1 MYKWLIAADSS
12 CDLDKNTFDCGDI
25 AFETVPLTIRV
36 GEREFVDLPGT
47 DPNDMFAAMKAHK
60 GPTSSACP
68 PPEMFAEQ
76 FRKAQFSFCVTI
88 TSNLSGTYNCAV
100 QAKEMVLEESPEK
113 KIHIIDSLSTGGTMV
128 LIINKLRELI
138 EQGLEF
144 EEIVKEIDEY
154 REKMRIVFTLFDYTN
169 LVKTGRMS
177 AIAGMVA
184 NALSIRA
191 LAHNPGG
198 VIKTLEK
205 PRGEKKAVERLVAIM
220 EKFQYKAGTPIV
232 VTHCQNEES
241 VEKVVALI
249 KSTYGATDDDIS
261 VYDCACLT
269 SYYAGYKGVLVAFEG
284 VIPEEYK

>member
-144 EEIVKEIDEY
+144 EEIVEKIDAY
-154 REKMRIVFTLFDYTN
+154 RDSTVILFSLATFDTLIKN
-169 LVKTGRMS
+169 GRMNPVVGLMAS
-177 AIAGMVA
+177 ALNIHPVA
-184 NALSIRA
+184 Y
-191 LAHNPGG
+191 NPGG
-198 VIKTLEK
+198 VIVVMEK
-205 PRGEKKAVERLVAIM
+205 PRGEKKAINRIATLM
-220 EKFQYKAGTPIV
+220 TEKFKFKVGTPIV
-232 VTHCQNEES
+232 ITHCNNPNA
-241 VEKVVALI
+241 VKTAADAI
-249 KSTYGATDDDIS
+249 KQMYGISDSDITYTE
-261 VYDCACLT
+261 CTCLT
-269 SYYAGYKGVLVAFEG
+269 SYYAGDQSILVSFEG
-284 VIPEEYK
+284 EGSIHK

>member
-1 MYKWLIAADSS
+1 MSKWLLVADSS
-12 CDLDKNTFDCGDI
+12 CDLDSSKVDFNGV
-25 AFETVPLTIRV
+25 ALETVPLRIMV
-36 GEREFVDLPGT
+36 DDKEFIDIPST
-47 DPNDMFAAMKAHK
+47 DPKEMLDAMKTAK
-60 GPTSSACP
+60 TTSSSCP
-68 PPEMFAEQ
+68 SPEAFAEK
-76 FRKAQFSFCVTI
+76 FRMADNVFAVTI
-88 TSNLSGTYNCAV
+88 TGHLSGTYNSAL
-100 QAKEMVLEESPEK
+100 QAKAMVQEEFPEK
-113 KIHIIDSLSTGGTMV
+113 KIHVVDSWSAGGT
-128 LIINKLRELI
+128 LILILRKLGELI
-138 EQGLEF
+138 AQGLEF

-232 VTHCQNEES
+232 INHCQNEES

-249 KSTYGATDDDIS
+249 KSTYGSTDDDIS

-284 VIPEEYK
+284 VIPEEYKQ